1 MSQGSRHPRA
11 AALAVAGELVAGLR
25 PACERL
31 KVVGSL
37 RRLKPD
43 VGDVEL
49 LFLPRRED
57 RPDPN
62 TLFGDL
68 VAVDLAE
75 AVIGDWLRRG
85 VLRKRV
91 DEAGR
96 TTWGPSNKLAVHAAS
111 GIPVDLFA
119 ASAANWWSLVVCR
132 TGSAASNTRICL
144 AAEQRGWKWNPYG
157 AGFYDRGTGELV
169 RPVRGE
175 ADVFEAVGLICR
187 PPAERN

>member
-1 MSQGSRHPRA
+1 MSQGPRYPRE
-11 AALAVAGELVAGLR
+11 AALAVARELVAILR

-37 RRLKPD
+37 RRLKAD
-43 VGDVEL
+43 VGDLEL
-49 LFLPRRED
+49 LFVPRREN

-75 AVIGDWLRRG
+75 AVMGDWLRCG

-91 DEAGR
+91 DEDGR
-96 TTWGPSNKLAVHAAS
+96 RTWGPSNKLAVHAAS
-111 GIPVDLFA
+111 GIPVDLFTA
-119 ASAANWWSLVVCR
+119 GEANWWSLVVCR

-157 AGFYDRGTGELV
+157 AGFYDRITGELI